1 MQVFVKGLGF
11 VTDNDSHKQMLIDNG
26 YIQDDTTKEKPNK
39 HVRSNTKRTSKSKRS
54 V

>member
-26 YIQDDTTKEKPNK
+26 YIKDDTTKEEPKQ
-39 HVRSNTKRTSKSKRS
+39 HIRSNSKRVGKSKRS
-54 V
+54 K